1 MVEELG
7 NFSQAPTYFLRT
19 PLTIRQT
26 LACFFQTLGRGEQQI
41 EIQRQTLCL
50 CDGFSLKAVFDM
62 VDHCK
67 KGFVTAEDLALFLQW
82 PAEPD
87 CRMLIKYFDADPALH
102 QQHGGLLNF
111 NE

>member
-1 MVEELG
+1 
-7 NFSQAPTYFLRT
+7 
-19 PLTIRQT
+19 
-26 LACFFQTLGRGEQQI
+26 
-41 EIQRQTLCL
+41 
-50 CDGFSLKAVFDM
+50 M

-87 CRMLIKYFDADPALH
+87 CQMLIKYFDADPALH